1 MSAEHATGTRRIV
14 RQLALAAA
22 ACLAVAGG
30 AALATAPSAVSAPQY
45 VVADGTA
52 GGTTAAPTPTP
63 TPSPS
68 NGNEWDKIPPAPI
81 SAN

>member
-14 RQLALAAA
+14 RQFALAAA

-30 AALATAPSAVSAPQY
+30 AALATAPSAVSAPQH

-52 GGTTAAPTPTP
+52 DGTTAAPTPTP

>member
-14 RQLALAAA
+14 RQFALAAA

-30 AALATAPSAVSAPQY
+30 AALATAPSAVSAPQH
-45 VVADGTA
+45 VVAD